1 MAFRVAINAINQY
14 YNRNKAGER
23 GSIMATATKKQTTTQ
38 VVDIQTAFKNA
49 RKLQE
54 KEQLPLVDK
63 LYTCDVDKSTGVVTV
78 TITANL
84 SDVVRSSNGSNFVLP
99 LANVKG
105 VRGTGV
111 IQAVSDSG
119 LICKLY
125 ADRVYLSTLEIEKE
139 KKTPTNSRTAK
150 LEADMQALLQRNK
163 EAEERAER
171 LEAMMAELLANQK
184 K

>member
-1 MAFRVAINAINQY
+1 
-14 YNRNKAGER
+14 
-23 GSIMATATKKQTTTQ
+23 MATTTKKQTATQ

-63 LYTCDVDKSTGVVTV
+63 LYTCDVDESTGMVTV
-78 TITANL
+78 TIQANL
-84 SDVVRSSNGSNFVLP
+84 SDVVRSSKGSNFVLP

-119 LICKLY
+119 LVCKLY
-125 ADRVYLSTLEIEKE
+125 ADRVYLSTPEIEKE
-139 KKTPTNSRTAK
+139 KEQKAPNSRTAK

>member
-1 MAFRVAINAINQY
+1 
-14 YNRNKAGER
+14 
-23 GSIMATATKKQTTTQ
+23 MATATKKQTTTQ

-63 LYTCDVDKSTGVVTV
+63 LYTCDVDESTGVVTV

-84 SDVVRSSNGSNFVLP
+84 SDVVRSSKGSNFVLP
-99 LANVKG
+99 LANIKG

-119 LICKLY
+119 LVCKLY
-125 ADRVYLSTLEIEKE
+125 ADRVYLSTPEIEKE
-139 KKTPTNSRTAK
+139 KEQKAPTNSRTAK